1 MWPRR
6 GVMGKE
12 SLTAL
17 PSHPA
22 VSSHASCRLNPTR
35 GAPAVQSSRVSLPRH
50 RAGLRRAAI
59 ESEAGD
65 QMETQQPEETER
77 WRTKTSSRDRQTKK
91 NQVRCRVYE

>member
-1 MWPRR
+1 
-6 GVMGKE
+6 MGKE

-35 GAPAVQSSRVSLPRH
+35 GAPVVQSSRVSLPRH

-65 QMETQQPEETER
+65 QMETQQPEETEVEDQAVQQR
-77 WRTKTSSRDRQTKK
+77 RTDKEKPSEVQS
-91 NQVRCRVYE
+91 V